1 MLNFWK
7 VPPLAPHPAHLA
19 VQIFAVLKPVVSES
33 KVLECNKNIKDL
45 GGFYLHT
52 NSCGLQE
59 GIKAAWVC
67 IIDSKINE
75 LENKEEATSGM
86 TFIKCGLS
94 LLWIISVW
102 SHQGASLKSSSVVE
116 AHTHMYLI
124 TSLPTHTHTFFYAA
138 SPSLEVLCHGAT
150 VTLTGAKVVLQ
161 QEPSLRMYGGC
172 VCARGCMTVCTVIT
186 REDKSC

>member
-124 TSLPTHTHTFFYAA
+124 TSLPTHTHTNLFLCCLSLSSPWGAVSRCHSDPDWCKSSTAA
-138 SPSLEVLCHGAT
+138 GTITAYVRW
-150 VTLTGAKVVLQ
+150 V
-161 QEPSLRMYGGC
+161 C
-172 VCARGCMTVCTVIT
+172 VCT
-186 REDKSC
+186 RLYDCVYCNY